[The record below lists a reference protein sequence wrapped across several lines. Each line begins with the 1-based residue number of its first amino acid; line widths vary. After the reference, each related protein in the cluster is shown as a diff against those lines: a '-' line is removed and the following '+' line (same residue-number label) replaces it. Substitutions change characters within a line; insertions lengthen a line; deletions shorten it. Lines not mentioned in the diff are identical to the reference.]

1 MASMPSALP
10 DSEVIAQVC
19 VIVLGLIV
27 VWDAYWLTRQRI
39 DIPNLGEL
47 PNGGFA
53 WESERRNEI
62 FRQWANLVTIAA
74 MMVLPWM
81 LAEISETPTTWIYI
95 WDGLL
100 FLHLLSLFLSKRYA
114 VTSTHL
120 FADGQRYEWER
131 LRLPKH
137 QSRHR
142 IILLRKGW
150 GPFAPL
156 PLGGKRTILAIAL
169 ERITILLSEEE

>member
-1 MASMPSALP
+1 MASIPSALP

-27 VWDAYWLTRQRI
+27 AWDGYWLTRQRI
-39 DIPNLGEL
+39 DIPDLGEL

-53 WESERRNEI
+53 WESERSNEI

-74 MMVLPWM
+74 MMVLPWL
-81 LAEISETPTTWIYI
+81 LAEMSETPTFWIYI
-95 WDGLL
+95 WDVLL

-114 VTSTHL
+114 ITTTHL

-131 LRLPKH
+131 LRLPKY
-137 QSRHR
+137 QSRRR
-142 IILLRKGW
+142 ILLLRKGW

-156 PLGGKRTILAIAL
+156 PLGGNRAVLPIAL
-169 ERITILLSEEE
+169 ERITTLLSEEE